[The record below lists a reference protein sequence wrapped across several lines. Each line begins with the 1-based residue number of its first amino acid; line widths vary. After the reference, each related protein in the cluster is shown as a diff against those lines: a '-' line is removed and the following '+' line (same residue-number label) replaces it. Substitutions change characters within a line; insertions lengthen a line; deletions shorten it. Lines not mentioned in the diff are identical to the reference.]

1 MYEIAEMLSHMGFN
15 ISARLVGQVLA
26 DYGLAKKNEAHGP
39 PSPRGSSSKRR
50 PKSSMAPA
58 SRVHTS

>member
-1 MYEIAEMLSHMGFN
+1 MGFN

-26 DYGLAKKNEAHGP
+26 DYGLAKKNEAHWR
-39 PSPRGSSSKRR
+39 PSPRGFSSKRR

-58 SRVHTS
+58 SRAHAS